1 MHKYITPETQITHVP
16 TLMMKRQGARGV
28 VKSQNFISKHFS
40 IYSFVAFGRSS
51 LEKFSQ
57 YINTLR
63 YF

>member
-16 TLMMKRQGARGV
+16 PLMMKRQGGV